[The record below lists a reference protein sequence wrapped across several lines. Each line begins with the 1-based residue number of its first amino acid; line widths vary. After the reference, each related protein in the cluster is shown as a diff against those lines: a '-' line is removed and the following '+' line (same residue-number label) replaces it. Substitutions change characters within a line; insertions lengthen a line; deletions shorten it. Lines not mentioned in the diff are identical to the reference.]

1 MLKSLIAEC
10 TEYEFKEELEVLKP
24 RIWLK
29 TVSAFS
35 NSAGGSLFFGIKDDG
50 TITGISDVKSK
61 ISKISELIK
70 ARIEP
75 IPFFEIKTKSQDG
88 KDIIEVKVR
97 QGRATPYYYHA
108 DGVAVAYIRNG
119 DQSIEA
125 PVHILNEL
133 ILKGTGQT
141 YDTIVTGMPI
151 RDFSFSFFRSKYMNR
166 TGFSLKDE
174 DFTSFGLCKN
184 EFATRAGLLLADE
197 NNLLQCRIF
206 CTRWNGTNKISEKEV
221 LDDQEISGSLIKQ
234 LDSAFDFYKR
244 NTKSGWHKEAGE
256 TVSDAEYDD
265 EAVKEA
271 LVNAIV
277 HRDYN
282 IIGAEVCLNI
292 YDDRI
297 EVTSPG
303 TMFSGAR
310 VPEKIDF
317 TMESVRRNP
326 VIADLFGRMNLM
338 NRRGS
343 GLSNITE
350 KTNALFN
357 DDKNHV
363 FYCERGCFFV
373 VKIEN
378 SQYANYEKPI
388 KKSEHKMTA
397 ENGVLSKNE
406 RKIINELSKSSR
418 QTYDSLAIETK
429 LSKRT
434 VANLISSLTE
444 RGFIERIGADKGG
457 YWEIVKQ
464 END

>member
-1 MLKSLIAEC
+1 MLNKLIVEC
-10 TEYEFKEELEVLKP
+10 SEYEFKEELEISKP
-24 RIWLK
+24 RSWLK

-35 NSAGGSLFFGIKDDG
+35 NSAGGSIFFGVMDDG
-50 TITGISDVKSK
+50 SISGLSDVKLK

-70 ARIEP
+70 SRIEP
-75 IPFFEIKTKSQDG
+75 IPSFEIKTKSQNG
-88 KDIIEVKVR
+88 KNIIEVKVH
-97 QGRATPYYYHA
+97 QGRSTPYYYHA
-108 DGVAVAYIRNG
+108 DGVTAAYIRNG

-151 RDFSFSFFRSKYMNR
+151 KDFSFSFLRSKYRNR

-174 DFTSFGLCKN
+174 DFVSFGLCKDD
-184 EFATRAGLLLADE
+184 FITRAGLLLADE

-221 LDDQEISGSLIKQ
+221 IDDQEISGSLIKQ

-244 NTKSGWHKEAGE
+244 NTKSGWHKEKGE
-256 TVSDAEYDD
+256 TISDAEYDD
-265 EAVKEA
+265 EAIKEA

-282 IIGAEVCLNI
+282 VIGAEVCLNI

-303 TMFSGAR
+303 TMFSGVR
-310 VPEKIDF
+310 LPEKIDF

-357 DDKNHV
+357 DGKNHV
-363 FYCERGCFFV
+363 FYSERGCFFV

-378 SQYANYEKPI
+378 SQYESIEKNT
-388 KKSEHKMTA
+388 KESTDGSES
-397 ENGVLSKNE
+397 LSKKE
-406 RKIINELSKSSR
+406 YEIMDELSKDSY
-418 QTYDSLAIETK
+418 QTYEILSTK
-429 LSKRT
+429 IGISKRT
-434 VANLISSLTE
+434 VANAISSLIE
-444 RGFIERIGADKGG
+444 KGFIKRVGPDKGG
-457 YWEIVKQ
+457 YWQIIKVVQ
-464 END
+464 